1 MSARSRRR
9 RRFGRNTN
17 FYFLRNNIFN
27 FVPNL
32 LFRIEEEDEPEILG
46 EEDPSEYK
54 KLPCSFC
61 HMFSNNI
68 VLFFL

>member
-17 FYFLRNNIFN
+17 LYLLHKNTFN
-27 FVPNL
+27 FVPNY

-46 EEDPSEYK
+46 EEDPSE
-54 KLPCSFC
+54 
-61 HMFSNNI
+61 
-68 VLFFL
+68 